1 MKLIDKIE
9 LIPLDQ
15 IIPYHNNPKEH
26 PPEQVKKI
34 ASSIKEFGFLVPVIV
49 DSDYDLIAG
58 HGRYEAAKLIGMD
71 KVPGLKAEHLTDA
84 QVKAFRLADN
94 RVAESE
100 WNYEQLLTE
109 LDLVGNE
116 FTGFDDDE
124 IFEMEESLKEIPMSG
139 DLEKLDKEENP
150 PTMNVRFENPEDFR
164 KMEDDLRK
172 LIKDKYPDTNI
183 FISSGEI

>member
-1 MKLIDKIE
+1 LAAE
-9 LIPLDQ
+9 LEELE
-15 IIPYHNNPKEH
+15 YE
-26 PPEQVKKI
+26 
-34 ASSIKEFGFLVPVIV
+34 
-49 DSDYDLIAG
+49 DYDL
-58 HGRYEAAKLIGMD
+58 
-71 KVPGLKAEHLTDA
+71 
-84 QVKAFRLADN
+84 
-94 RVAESE
+94 
-100 WNYEQLLTE
+100 E
-109 LDLVGNE
+109 L
-116 FTGFDDDE
+116 TGFDDDE